1 MRTYKLIVD
10 DWAVGLIQTALG
22 EMAWQG
28 RNTPAWQNYKELSK
42 NIKEQIKNQ

>member
-10 DWAVGLIQTALG
+10 DWAVCLIQAALN
-22 EMAWQG
+22 ERAWQV
-28 RNTPAWQNYKELSK
+28 RNTPAGQIYEELSK